1 MHDDAPPPA
10 PVHIHLVE
18 DDPDIAQ
25 EIRVA
30 LETKGYH
37 LDHSATALAA
47 LKAIRSDPAIQLI
60 IADRMLPEM
69 DGLTL
74 IQALRDDGLHTP
86 VLILSALG
94 SVDDRVKGLKAGGDD
109 YLTKPFA
116 MAELD
121 ARIEALLRRP
131 ADSRTTFLRL
141 GSLELDLITREVRR
155 GDRPVTLSPREF
167 KLLEYLVRRPNQVI
181 TTAMLL
187 TDVWQ
192 YRFIPQTNVVDVHMG
207 KLRHKLEEGGEVPMI
222 HRVRGAGFMIR
233 AED

>member
-1 MHDDAPPPA
+1 MPEDIQTTAPIL
-10 PVHIHLVE
+10 IHLVE

-25 EIRVA
+25 EIQVGLGGR
-30 LETKGYH
+30 GYEVH
-37 LDHSATALAA
+37 HSATALTA
-47 LKAIRSDPAIQLI
+47 LKAIRNDPAIQLV

-74 IQALRDDGLHTP
+74 IQALRDDGLQVP

-94 SVDDRVKGLKAGGDD
+94 SVDDRVRGLKAGGDD

-121 ARIEALLRRP
+121 ARVEALLRRP
-131 ADSRTTFLRL
+131 TDSRATVLRL
-141 GSLELDLITREVRR
+141 GGLEMDLITRAVRR
-155 GDRPVTLSPREF
+155 GERPITLSPREF
-167 KLLEYLVRRPNQVI
+167 KLLEYMARRPNQVV
-181 TTAMLL
+181 TVAMLL

-207 KLRHKLEEGGEVPMI
+207 KLRHKLEEGGEPPMI